1 MNDQRAISDSLSKK
15 RARDRR
21 AQHNLRKK
29 RDAHI
34 HALEQRIADLENELH
49 SLRQGCHGLR
59 RENETLKNRQSLVW
73 RLVTS
78 WTDHVPSPQ
87 APITASG
94 NSLADPPSSTADPV
108 YTLGSDGTTLEGD
121 SSRGTRSR
129 SPIALPVLPVGTTP
143 AVSQGPGPVMRLQ
156 RKTMEELTSPRWN
169 ITPAHLESD
178 IILTDICAVCMR
190 RPEIAQSS
198 PEVPR
203 PVELLYGSKTNLLAH
218 AISAATRQ
226 WRCRD
231 PERLAAGWL
240 AYHLMKW
247 ISQPSER
254 RFSLLQEFQHPVS
267 EQLCTPH
274 PYFIDYV
281 VWPRLRINL
290 IKTRHIYDPRDVLGM
305 FTCCMK
311 VRWPWNE
318 TYLEPGDDGEF
329 VLRAGFREAFM
340 RLEGW
345 GLTKEFLDRFPLLA
359 QDLDITSIL
368 YNFT

>member
-1 MNDQRAISDSLSKK
+1 MSDQQAISDSLSKK

-34 HALEQRIADLENELH
+34 HALEQRIADLQNELY

-78 WTDHVPSPQ
+78 WTDHEPSPQ
-87 APITASG
+87 APMTAGAVHSPG
-94 NSLADPPSSTADPV
+94 T
-108 YTLGSDGTTLEGD
+108 DGTVLEGD
-121 SSRGTRSR
+121 SSQGETPHSLV
-129 SPIALPVLPVGTTP
+129 ALPVLPNRTTP
-143 AVSQGPGPVMRLQ
+143 AVSQAPESVVRPQ
-156 RKTMEELTSPRWN
+156 WN
-169 ITPAHLESD
+169 ITPVHLDSD
-178 IILTDICAVCMR
+178 PILTEIWDARIR
-190 RPEIAQSS
+190 RAEAAQNSPEI
-198 PEVPR
+198 PR
-203 PVELLYGSKTNLLAH
+203 PIELLYGSKTNQLANI
-218 AISAATRQ
+218 ISASTRQ

-231 PERLAAGWL
+231 PERLALGWL
-240 AYHLMKW
+240 AYPLMKW
-247 ISQPSER
+247 MSEPSEC

-274 PYFIDYV
+274 PYFIDHI

-290 IKTRHIYDPRDVLGM
+290 IKTQHIYDPRDVLGLL
-305 FTCCMK
+305 TCCMK

-318 TYLEPGDDGEF
+318 TFLEPANNGEF
-329 VLRAGFREAFM
+329 ILRADFRETFM
-340 RLEGW
+340 KLEGW

-359 QDLDITSIL
+359 QDLDVTSIL